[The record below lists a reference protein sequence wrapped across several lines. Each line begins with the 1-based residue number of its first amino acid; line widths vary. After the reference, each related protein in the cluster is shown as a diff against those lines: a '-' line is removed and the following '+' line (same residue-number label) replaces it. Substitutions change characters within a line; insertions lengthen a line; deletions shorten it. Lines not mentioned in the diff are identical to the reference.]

1 MFERAAPKIYS
12 SALSQE
18 ELQALFSAYAGAT
31 DSVAHAVTSKATLQQ
46 AKTQRKK
53 AQQRSQQQ
61 AQGAAVVDVQDANYG
76 AAVVEHQQQQAM
88 EPWRLQPALEP
99 QWLNFNSTGQIFC
112 QPQDQARSSWD
123 NLPPGNL
130 PPCSNDE
137 MAVQKAVQKAPS

>member
-1 MFERAAPKIYS
+1 MFEWESRNIDGHVVS
-12 SALSQE
+12 MCN
-18 ELQALFSAYAGAT
+18 
-31 DSVAHAVTSKATLQQ
+31 VKAMEPWRL
-46 AKTQRKK
+46 
-53 AQQRSQQQ
+53 
-61 AQGAAVVDVQDANYG
+61 
-76 AAVVEHQQQQAM
+76 QQQAM

-137 MAVQKAVQKAPS
+137 MAVQKAVQKAVT